1 MTKSLIQM
9 AEPVGRLLKE
19 RGETVAVSESAAGG
33 LISAA
38 LLSVPGASAYF
49 LGGASVYTRPAR
61 RAILRYDEAKATMRG
76 STEEYALLC
85 ATTIRGLLESDW
97 AIGESGAAGPSGNR
111 YGDPAGHVA
120 VAVAGPVSA
129 SRIVQTGRDDREANM
144 WAFTE
149 AALAL
154 LRETLEGNPK

>member
-1 MTKSLIQM
+1 MPTLTSM
-9 AEPVGRLLKE
+9 AAPVADLLKQ

-49 LGGASVYTRPAR
+49 LGGAAVYTQSAR
-61 RAILRYDEAKATMRG
+61 RGLLRFDEASAQMRG
-76 STEEYALLC
+76 STEEYATLC
-85 ATTIRGLLESDW
+85 ATTVRDLLAADW

-120 VAVAGPVSA
+120 LAVVGPA
-129 SRIVQTGRDDREANM
+129 TATRIVRTGSDDREDNM
-144 WAFTE
+144 WAFAT
-149 AALAL
+149 AALGL
-154 LRETLEGNPK
+154 LHDTLKEQG

>member
-1 MTKSLIQM
+1 MPSLVKL
-9 AEPVGRLLKE
+9 AEPVGALLRE
-19 RGETVAVSESAAGG
+19 RNQTVAISESAAGG

-61 RAILRYDEAKATMRG
+61 RGLLRFNDTKAEMRG

-85 ATTIRGLLESDW
+85 AGSVRDILESDW

-120 VAVAGPVSA
+120 LAVIGLATA
-129 SRIVQTGRDDREANM
+129 TRIVQTGNDDREDNM
-144 WAFTE
+144 WAFAG
-149 AALAL
+149 AALDL
-154 LRETLEGNPK
+154 LYETVKAHTE

>member
-1 MTKSLIQM
+1 MDSLVKM
-9 AEPVGRLLKE
+9 AAPVGVLLRE
-19 RGETVAVSESAAGG
+19 RGQTVAVSESAAGG

-49 LGGASVYTRPAR
+49 LGGASVYTRDAR
-61 RAILRYDEAKATMRG
+61 RGLLRYDEEKATMRG

-85 ATTIRGLLESDW
+85 ATTIRGILDSDW

-120 VAVAGPVSA
+120 LAVAGPVEA
-129 SRIVQTGRDDREANM
+129 TRIFRTGKDVREDNM
-144 WAFTE
+144 WAFAE
-149 AALAL
+149 AALGL
-154 LRETLEGNPK
+154 LRETLETSY